1 MSRSSKNKFINIG
14 ILLLLVTFI
23 SFRINVACNQL
34 DKKPD
39 DPSSSPT
46 NLNIST
52 DYEAVLPCASCPG
65 IKYRLNLTENRF
77 IESNV
82 YIDRSDQPVEIDG
95 TWEIQADRLILIK
108 EDDRVHK
115 RFIISNRSLI
125 LLDNEGDRIA
135 TLQPVN

>member
-14 ILLLLVTFI
+14 ILLLLVIFI

-39 DPSSSPT
+39 NPSSSI
-46 NLNIST
+46 LNIPS
-52 DYEAVLPCASCPG
+52 DFEAVLPCASCPG
-65 IKYRLNLTENRF
+65 IEYKLTLTENRF

-95 TWEIQADRLILIK
+95 IWEIQSDSLFLLKDNERI
-108 EDDRVHK
+108 HK
-115 RFIISNRSLI
+115 RFIISNHSLI

-135 TLQPVN
+135 SVQPAE